1 MSTLEK
7 IVKSLEKLKWQYV
20 INKDYERAAEV
31 KVIIDKIKKRINEV
45 L

>member
-1 MSTLEK
+1 MSTLEE

-20 INKDYERAAEV
+20 VIRDYERAAEI
-31 KVIIDKIKKRINEV
+31 KVIIDKIKKRINEA

>member
-7 IVKSLEKLKWQYV
+7 IVVSLEKLKAKYV
-20 INKDYERAAEV
+20 LEYNYERAAEV
-31 KVIIDKIKKRINEV
+31 KVVIDKIKKRINEA